1 MKKAEI
7 SVFFLLDKKKGS
19 NSHMRIKVL
28 LVIPNQEVQ
37 VVKIPPSLKFIK
49 AFIGE
54 NLFRLKLS
62 KDTILIANKNANA
75 EDFNRIVGGN
85 IILGTFLVISIKNN
99 CRVSMKKKDVRR
111 YTNMFKLRKHKKKI
125 DMYKEEWLEEY
136 YSKQRERKQKNA
148 ERNKKE
154 IFNIAA

>member
-1 MKKAEI
+1 
-7 SVFFLLDKKKGS
+7 
-19 NSHMRIKVL
+19 MRIKVL

-111 YTNMFKLRKHKKKI
+111 YTNMFKLRKHKRKI
-125 DMYKEEWLEEY
+125 AMYKEEWLEEY